1 MILDCSADE
10 ARNRWRDESRSRALF
25 EREDQGEMGPGM
37 LDRSFSG
44 TYR

>member
-1 MILDCSADE
+1 MVVVDDPVSE
-10 ARNRWRDESRSRALF
+10 YRALF